1 MYDLSKI
8 FLLYCLAFSVS
19 ISNVSAASSAPP
31 DEFALPHIIEIEKR
45 QDIRV
50 AYDVKDDVLDAGI
63 GKALYYVRG
72 LLESYQTM
80 GVSPDKLHIS
90 IIMHGA
96 TVYWLLNDAAYQEYK
111 RDPFDY
117 NPNEQVVR
125 ELLAHGVSVEVCYS
139 TMKGKNWAAEDLL
152 PGVTIVHDAYT
163 RLIDLQQSGYA
174 YIRF

>member
-1 MYDLSKI
+1 MYELTKL
-8 FLLYCLAFSVS
+8 FLFLCAAFCVA
-19 ISNVSAASSAPP
+19 ISSAWAASSATR
-31 DEFALPHIIEIEKR
+31 DEFALPRIIQIEKR

-50 AYDVKDDVLDAGI
+50 VYDVKDDVLDAGI
-63 GKALYYVRG
+63 GKALYYLRG
-72 LLESYQTM
+72 LLESYQFM

-90 IIMHGA
+90 VIMHGA

-111 RDPFDY
+111 HDPFDY

-139 TMKGKNWAAEDLL
+139 TMKGKNWTAQDLL